1 MSTDDSKHNRGPHL
15 IDFQAR
21 ECPRHH
27 AIDDVPKKCYW
38 KWKAVG
44 FMPWWWRTTRLLTA
58 VLLNVHERSA
68 ETFSLSIRCVL
79 CAVVDVDASTY
90 ISTADADFNR
100 DNKLWFPLPS
110 FRALFFSTSFFPSLV
125 AVYSF
130 SFSFTLL
137 FELTC
142 SLTFNFIIS
151 KAFSHAE
158 LIELFTPEGTVVV
171 RIKLHSWES
180 ERDRVCV
187 ISASDAQWRWEVH

>member
-1 MSTDDSKHNRGPHL
+1 MLLKMKSRGFHATMMEDDETPHCCAVEC
-15 IDFQAR
+15 AR
-21 ECPRHH
+21 E
-27 AIDDVPKKCYW
+27 IGSD
-38 KWKAVG
+38 
-44 FMPWWWRTTRLLTA
+44 L
-58 VLLNVHERSA
+58 RSLR
-68 ETFSLSIRCVL
+68 SVL

-110 FRALFFSTSFFPSLV
+110 FRVLFFPTLLLFFLLSLL
-125 AVYSF
+125 YSF

-137 FELTC
+137 VELTC

-180 ERDRVCV
+180 ERDRICV